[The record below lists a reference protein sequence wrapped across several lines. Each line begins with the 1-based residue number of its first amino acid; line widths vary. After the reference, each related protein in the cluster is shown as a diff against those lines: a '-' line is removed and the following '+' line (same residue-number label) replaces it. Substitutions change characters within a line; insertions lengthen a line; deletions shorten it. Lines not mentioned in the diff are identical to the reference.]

1 MYKIVKKKPLIIS
14 AFILTIGFSIT
25 IGVFINISKSSQT
38 TQYTVDF
45 NENDEFIWEIKYIDN
60 SRINESDL
68 WTLFTE
74 FELGAKM
81 KIQFDF
87 VRKIK
92 NDTIWSIFYSIWD
105 WTTEPFDNNQDF
117 VAGSFPPLVP
127 EPYAYFTFYELFI
140 FTPCNKYL
148 NSLLSSNSVIIF
160 QDNIVWF
167 NDTDYTIERTYDYST
182 GILSLYR
189 VYLDKIIIFSSEL
202 L

>member
-1 MYKIVKKKPLIIS
+1 MYKIINKRPLIIS
-14 AFILTIGFSIT
+14 AFIFIIVFSIT
-25 IGVFINISKSSQT
+25 IGVFININRFSQT
-38 TQYTVDF
+38 TQYTVGF

-60 SRINESDL
+60 SIINESNL
-68 WTLFTE
+68 WAFFHE

-92 NDTIWSIFYSIWD
+92 NDTIWSIFYSIWH
-105 WTTEPFDNNQDF
+105 WTTKPFDNGEDLG
-117 VAGSFPPLVP
+117 AGGFPPLVP
-127 EPYAYFTFYELFI
+127 EPYTYFTFYELFI
-140 FTPCNKYL
+140 FTPCNNYL
-148 NSLLSSNSVIIF
+148 NSLLSSNSDIKF
-160 QDNIVWF
+160 QDNTVWF